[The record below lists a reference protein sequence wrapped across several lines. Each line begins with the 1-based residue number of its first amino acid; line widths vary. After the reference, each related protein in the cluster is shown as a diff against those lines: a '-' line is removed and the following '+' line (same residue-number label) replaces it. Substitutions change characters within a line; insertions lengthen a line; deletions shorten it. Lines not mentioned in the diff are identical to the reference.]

1 MEGQKPIEDQKLI
14 ETAREIIKLC
24 RSKWDPNDS
33 NIRNMVVKLVNEF
46 LYNTIVNRDHKRKI
60 SHFYTIEEPIA
71 MAVECDQE
79 EEDLDVWLY
88 YQHTSVY
95 LGILIEGNKIYVETG

>member
-1 MEGQKPIEDQKLI
+1 MGVQNPIEDKELI
-14 ETAREIIKLC
+14 EIAREIIKLC
-24 RSKWDPNDS
+24 RSKWDPND
-33 NIRNMVVKLVNEF
+33 NNTRNMVINLVNEF
-46 LYNTIVNRDHKRKI
+46 LYNTIVNRNHTRKI
-60 SHFYTIEEPIA
+60 SHFYNTEEPIA
-71 MAVECDQE
+71 MAIECGQE